1 MLSTMQTTKISVPD
15 ISCDH
20 CKMSIEG
27 ATSQLE
33 GVASSL
39 VDIPGR
45 TVTVDFDHER
55 VDLDTI
61 VAAIEEQGYDVA
73 R

>member
-1 MLSTMQTTKISVPD
+1 MLSHMEHQTISVPD

-33 GVASSL
+33 GVARSV
-39 VDIPGR
+39 VDIPAR
-45 TVTVDFDHER
+45 TVTVEFER
-55 VDLDTI
+55 DLVDLDSI
-61 VAAIEEQGYDVA
+61 VSAIEEQGYDVA